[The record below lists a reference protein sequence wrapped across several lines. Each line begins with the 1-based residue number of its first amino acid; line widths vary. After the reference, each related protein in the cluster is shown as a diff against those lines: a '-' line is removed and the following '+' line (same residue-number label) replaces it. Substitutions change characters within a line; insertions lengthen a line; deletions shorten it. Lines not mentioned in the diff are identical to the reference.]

1 MVFGVPRIMV
11 VQAKPSEHAR
21 QRKGIKPMET
31 ETATVTICTDLLERI
46 RDLVSQDMLNE
57 EDLACILRRAE
68 QMMERRRGAP

>member
-1 MVFGVPRIMV
+1 
-11 VQAKPSEHAR
+11 
-21 QRKGIKPMET
+21 MET

-46 RDLVSQDMLNE
+46 HDLVSQDMLTD